1 MVRII
6 IIECLRMIKPKD
18 RCPKHKRAF
27 TIYYRHT
34 GELICSKCKE
44 ILIKAKKIKKT
55 LTPK

>member
-1 MVRII
+1 
-6 IIECLRMIKPKD
+6 MIKPKD